1 MSTSTL
7 EKPAVKVGTMV
18 DQLCK
23 LREKKRAAQA
33 VVDELDKE
41 FREKEQELL
50 SVLDDQGLDKVSGKL
65 ATASRRTTQV
75 ANVVD
80 WDAFYAFIHRHK
92 HYHLLQRRV
101 SEPAWRELMERKPVP
116 GTEAFTKVTLG
127 LTTL

>member
-1 MSTSTL
+1 MKIGEL
-7 EKPAVKVGTMV
+7 V
-18 DQLCK
+18 DELCELCE
-23 LREKKRAAQA
+23 LRDKKRAAQS

-41 FREKEQELL
+41 YREKEQALL
-50 SVLDDQGLDKVSGKL
+50 SVLEEQGIDKVSGKK
-65 ATASRRTTQV
+65 ATVSRRTSVV

-101 SEPAWRELMERKPVP
+101 SDPAWRELMERKPVP

-127 LTTL
+127 MTAL